1 MSEKTLSSLTR
12 PGVAEPRHTGCLQQR
27 EFDPA
32 QSFKPLPGSTSYN
45 QSFHQVLGL
54 LVMIKK
60 VFLTLAGLL
69 LLVGALAGA
78 KIFQFKTMFAAGAS
92 FAPPPTTV
100 TTAEVRLDTWQPVL
114 SAVGSVAAAQGV
126 MLSAEEA
133 GTVRQIAFESGATVK
148 SGERLLELDTSV
160 EQAQLRSAAAAAD
173 LARANLARARDL
185 QAKRMVSQADLDA
198 AEAQAKQA
206 DAQQDNIR
214 AVIGKKTLR
223 APFTGQTGIRQ
234 VNLGQFLNTGDP
246 IVTLQAVDPIHVD
259 FSMPQQR
266 LAQLSIGMTVRVTT
280 DAFPEQQFEGKLTAI
295 NPEVDTA
302 TRNVRLQAT
311 LDNPRG
317 RLRPGMFVNV
327 AAVLPAMEKVL
338 IIPATAVLYAPY
350 GNSVF
355 IVEEKKDEKTDA
367 INKVLNQKFV
377 HLGKTRG
384 DFVVVTSGLEA
395 GQTIVTTGV
404 FKLRNGMAVVIN
416 NQLAPDFQ
424 IAPKPANS

>member
-1 MSEKTLSSLTR
+1 
-12 PGVAEPRHTGCLQQR
+12 
-27 EFDPA
+27 
-32 QSFKPLPGSTSYN
+32 
-45 QSFHQVLGL
+45 
-54 LVMIKK
+54 MIKK
-60 VFLTLAGLL
+60 VFLTLVGLL

-78 KIFQFKTMFAAGAS
+78 KVFQFKTMFAAGAS
-92 FAPPPTTV
+92 VVPPPETV
-100 TTAEVRLDTWQPVL
+100 TTTEVRPDTWQPVL

-133 GTVRQIAFESGATVK
+133 GTVRHIAFESGATVK
-148 SGERLLELDTSV
+148 TGDLLLQLDTSV

-185 QAKRMVSQADLDA
+185 RTKNMVSQADLET
-198 AEAQAKQA
+198 AEAQTKQA
-206 DAQQDNIR
+206 DAQYDNIR

-223 APFTGQTGIRQ
+223 APFAGRTGIRQ
-234 VNLGQFLNTGDP
+234 VNLGQFVNTGDP
-246 IVTLQAVDPIHVD
+246 IVTLQAVDPVHVD
-259 FSMPQQR
+259 FFLPQQR
-266 LAQLSIGMTVRVTT
+266 LAQLSVGMTVRVTT
-280 DAFPEQQFEGKLTAI
+280 DAFPDQRFEGKLTVI

-311 LDNPRG
+311 LDNPQG
-317 RLRPGMFVNV
+317 WLRPGMFVNV
-327 AAVLPAMEKVL
+327 AAALPLLEKVL
-338 IIPATAVLYAPY
+338 MIPATAVLYAPY
-350 GNSVF
+350 GDSVF
-355 IVEEKKDEKTDA
+355 IIEEKKDEKTGVVG
-367 INKVLNQKFV
+367 KVLNQKFV

-404 FKLRNGMAVVIN
+404 FKLRNGMAVVVN

>member
-1 MSEKTLSSLTR
+1 
-12 PGVAEPRHTGCLQQR
+12 
-27 EFDPA
+27 
-32 QSFKPLPGSTSYN
+32 
-45 QSFHQVLGL
+45 
-54 LVMIKK
+54 MIKK
-60 VFLTLAGLL
+60 VFLTLVGLL

-78 KIFQFKTMFAAGAS
+78 KVFQFKTMFAAGAS
-92 FAPPPTTV
+92 MVPPPETV
-100 TTAEVRLDTWQPVL
+100 TATEVRPDTWQPVL

-133 GTVRQIAFESGATVK
+133 GTVRHIAFESGATVK
-148 SGERLLELDTSV
+148 TGDLLLQLDTSV

-185 QAKRMVSQADLDA
+185 RAKNMVSQADLET
-198 AEAQAKQA
+198 AEAQTKQA

-223 APFTGQTGIRQ
+223 APFAGRTGIRQ
-234 VNLGQFLNTGDP
+234 VNLGQFVNTGDP
-246 IVTLQAVDPIHVD
+246 IVTLQAVDPVHVD
-259 FSMPQQR
+259 FFLPQQR
-266 LAQLSIGMTVRVTT
+266 LAQLRVGMTVRVTT
-280 DAFPEQQFEGKLTAI
+280 DAFPDQRFEGKLTVI

-311 LDNPRG
+311 LDNPQG
-317 RLRPGMFVNV
+317 WLRPGMFVNV
-327 AAVLPAMEKVL
+327 AAALPLLEKVL
-338 IIPATAVLYAPY
+338 MIPATAVLYAPY
-350 GNSVF
+350 GDSVF
-355 IVEEKKDEKTDA
+355 IIEEKKDEKTGVVG
-367 INKVLNQKFV
+367 KVLNQKFV

-424 IAPKPANS
+424 VAPKPANS

>member
-1 MSEKTLSSLTR
+1 
-12 PGVAEPRHTGCLQQR
+12 
-27 EFDPA
+27 
-32 QSFKPLPGSTSYN
+32 
-45 QSFHQVLGL
+45 
-54 LVMIKK
+54 MIKK
-60 VFLTLAGLL
+60 VFLTLVGLL

-78 KIFQFKTMFAAGAS
+78 KVFQFKTMFAAGAS
-92 FAPPPTTV
+92 MVPPPETV
-100 TTAEVRLDTWQPVL
+100 TATEVRPDTWQPVL

-133 GTVRQIAFESGATVK
+133 GTVRHIAFESGATVK
-148 SGERLLELDTSV
+148 TGDLLLQLDTSV

-185 QAKRMVSQADLDA
+185 RAKNMVSQADLET
-198 AEAQAKQA
+198 AEAQTKQA

-223 APFTGQTGIRQ
+223 APFAGRTGIRQ
-234 VNLGQFLNTGDP
+234 VNLGQFVNTGDP
-246 IVTLQAVDPIHVD
+246 IVTLQAVDPVHVD
-259 FSMPQQR
+259 FFLPQQR
-266 LAQLSIGMTVRVTT
+266 LAQLSVGMTVRVTT
-280 DAFPEQQFEGKLTAI
+280 DAFPDQRFEGKLTVI

-311 LDNPRG
+311 LDNPQG
-317 RLRPGMFVNV
+317 WLRPGMFVNV
-327 AAVLPAMEKVL
+327 AAALPLLEKVL
-338 IIPATAVLYAPY
+338 MIPATAVLYAPY
-350 GNSVF
+350 GDSVF
-355 IVEEKKDEKTDA
+355 IIEEKKDEKTGVVG
-367 INKVLNQKFV
+367 KVLNQKFV

-404 FKLRNGMAVVIN
+404 FKLRNGMAVVVN

>member
-1 MSEKTLSSLTR
+1 
-12 PGVAEPRHTGCLQQR
+12 
-27 EFDPA
+27 
-32 QSFKPLPGSTSYN
+32 
-45 QSFHQVLGL
+45 
-54 LVMIKK
+54 MIKK
-60 VFLTLAGLL
+60 VFLTLVGLL

-78 KIFQFKTMFAAGAS
+78 KVFQFKTMFAAGAS
-92 FAPPPTTV
+92 IVPPPETV
-100 TTAEVRLDTWQPVL
+100 TTTEVRPDTWQPVL

-133 GTVRQIAFESGATVK
+133 GTVRHIAFESGAAVK
-148 SGERLLELDTSV
+148 TGDLLLQLDTSV

-185 QAKRMVSQADLDA
+185 RAKNMVSQADLET
-198 AEAQAKQA
+198 AEAQTKQA

-223 APFTGQTGIRQ
+223 APFAGRTGIRQ
-234 VNLGQFLNTGDP
+234 VNLGQFVNTGDP
-246 IVTLQAVDPIHVD
+246 IVTLQAVDPVHVD
-259 FSMPQQR
+259 FFLPQQR
-266 LAQLSIGMTVRVTT
+266 LAQLSVGMTVQVAT
-280 DAFPEQQFEGKLTAI
+280 DAFPDQRFEGKLTVI

-311 LDNPRG
+311 LDNPQG
-317 RLRPGMFVNV
+317 WLRPGMFVNV
-327 AAVLPAMEKVL
+327 AAALPQLEKVL
-338 IIPATAVLYAPY
+338 MIPATAVLYAPY
-350 GNSVF
+350 GDSVF
-355 IVEEKKDEKTDA
+355 IIEEKKDEKTGA
-367 INKVLNQKFV
+367 VGKVLNQKFV

-404 FKLRNGMAVVIN
+404 FKLRNGMAVVVN